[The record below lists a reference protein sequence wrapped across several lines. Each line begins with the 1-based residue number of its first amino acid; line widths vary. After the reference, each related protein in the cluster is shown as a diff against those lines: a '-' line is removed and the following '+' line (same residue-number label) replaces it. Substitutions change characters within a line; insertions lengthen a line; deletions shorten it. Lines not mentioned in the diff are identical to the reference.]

1 MVLHMKKVLVVFDTT
16 FGNTEKLAREIAA
29 GIEDAGTAECKV
41 VGIRTVEDEDIS
53 SFDGVL
59 FGGPIHIFR
68 ATRGIRGAVKY
79 ASKKGLDGKL
89 VSTFD
94 TYQARGH
101 EGRAAKQIEEMIS
114 KKVLGVK
121 MFSPGLSA
129 LVDSRE
135 GPLNAAEPAK
145 AREFGRRFA
154 QELTS

>member
-1 MVLHMKKVLVVFDTT
+1 MKRVLVVFDTT

-29 GIEDAGTAECKV
+29 GIENAGTAECKV
-41 VGIRTVEDEDIS
+41 VGIKTIEDEDIS

-59 FGGPIHIFR
+59 FGGPIHVFR

-79 ASKKGLDGKL
+79 AAKKGLDGKL

-94 TYQARGH
+94 TYQALGH
-101 EGRAAKQIEEMIS
+101 EGRAAKQIEEMIC

-154 QELTS
+154 QELTSSL